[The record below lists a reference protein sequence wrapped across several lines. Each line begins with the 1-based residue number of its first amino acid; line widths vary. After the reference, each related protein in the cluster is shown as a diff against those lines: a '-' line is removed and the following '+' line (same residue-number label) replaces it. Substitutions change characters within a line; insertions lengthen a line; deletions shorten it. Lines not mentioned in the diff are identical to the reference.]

1 MNNLAVTLT
10 HFSVT
15 TSGAFMNIIC
25 SKFNGVDIFPQ
36 TTLFHPYVGGR
47 YCHQTSTLF
56 TIITKQIHN
65 RQTKKKKGETEED
78 NNLHRNIQKRR
89 INNRSNIKLLN

>member
-25 SKFNGVDIFPQ
+25 SKFNGVDDILPQ
-36 TTLFHPYVGGR
+36 TTLYVGGR
-47 YCHQTSTLF
+47 YCL
-56 TIITKQIHN
+56 
-65 RQTKKKKGETEED
+65 
-78 NNLHRNIQKRR
+78 
-89 INNRSNIKLLN
+89 KLQLYLQ